1 MASKAR
7 TSTLIAAM
15 KSALKTH
22 DFTYRELAKRLKLS
36 EASVKRLFAEETF
49 TLKRVEEICNV
60 LEIDFFELAR
70 RARGASADTDEMS
83 IKQEEA
89 LARDPRL
96 LGMFYLV
103 FNDWTM
109 AAMLDAYDISRA
121 ECTKLLLQ
129 LDKLG
134 LIELGANDALR
145 LMVPKSV
152 RLRVDG
158 PIQRAH
164 GKAVVDDFLQVD
176 FASAGGYFRFEFREL
191 SRASVA
197 HLERK
202 LERLAQE
209 FHELAELDSYLPS
222 DQRQTTGMALGVRP
236 WLISLVAGL
245 KKKAA

>member
-7 TSTLIAAM
+7 TSTLIG
-15 KSALKTH
+15 ALKGALKSRNL
-22 DFTYRELAKRLKLS
+22 TYRELARRLQLS

-70 RARGASADTDEMS
+70 MARGASAGTDEMTV
-83 IKQEEA
+83 KQEEA
-89 LARDPRL
+89 LAKDPRL

-103 FNDWTM
+103 FNDWTVESI
-109 AAMLDAYDISRA
+109 LDTYEISRTD
-121 ECTKLLLQ
+121 CTRLLLQ
-129 LDKLG
+129 LDKLA
-134 LIELGANDALR
+134 LIELGVNDTLR
-145 LMVPKSV
+145 LMVPKTV
-152 RLRVDG
+152 RLRVNG
-158 PIQRAH
+158 PIQQGH
-164 GKAVVDDFLQVD
+164 GKTVVNDFLQAD
-176 FASAGGYFRFEFREL
+176 FARVGGYFRFEFREL
-191 SRASVA
+191 SRASVT

-202 LERLAQE
+202 LERLTQE

-236 WLISLVAGL
+236 WVISLVTGL

>member
-7 TSTLIAAM
+7 TSTLIAAL
-15 KSALKTH
+15 KAALKSRN
-22 DFTYRELAKRLKLS
+22 FTYRELARRLQLS

-70 RARGASADTDEMS
+70 MARGTSADTDEMT

-89 LARDPRL
+89 LAKDPRL

-103 FNDWTM
+103 FNDWTVD
-109 AAMLDAYDISRA
+109 AILDTYQINRA
-121 ECTKLLLQ
+121 DCTKLLLQ
-129 LDKLG
+129 LDKLR
-134 LIELGANDALR
+134 LIELGVNDTLR
-145 LMVPKSV
+145 LMVPKTV
-152 RLRVDG
+152 RLRRYG
-158 PIQRAH
+158 PIQQVH
-164 GKAVVDDFLQVD
+164 GKAVVNDFLQAD
-176 FASAGGYFRFEFREL
+176 FASVGGYFRFEFREL
-191 SRASVA
+191 SRASVS

-202 LERLAQE
+202 LERLTQE
-209 FHELAELDSYLPS
+209 FHELAELDSYLPP

-236 WLISLVAGL
+236 WVISLITGL